1 MLKTCDLTPSTKAVT
16 KAMNECKE
24 VFGKCR
30 NYEDA
35 VAEIIHACNQSPATL
50 KKRLKNLSQN
60 KAAVEGLLERIADM
74 ISTRF
79 RRADHRR
86 RSITSGQDFI
96 GNCQR
101 VVLLIGQNPVSNT
114 IFNLSTTLVNTVNV
128 AFSSDELVELSSVGT
143 SLTNSVDVLAQEIVQ
158 TSARITSNVHLQFIN
173 HTLFS

>member
-1 MLKTCDLTPSTKAVT
+1 
-16 KAMNECKE
+16 MNECKE

-60 KAAVEGLLERIADM
+60 KAAVEALLERIADM

-128 AFSSDELVELSSVGT
+128 AFSSDELVELASVGT

>member
-1 MLKTCDLTPSTKAVT
+1 M
-16 KAMNECKE
+16 
-24 VFGKCR
+24 
-30 NYEDA
+30 
-35 VAEIIHACNQSPATL
+35 
-50 KKRLKNLSQN
+50 
-60 KAAVEGLLERIADM
+60 EGLLERIADM

-86 RSITSGQDFI
+86 RSVTSGRDFI
-96 GNCQR
+96 SNCQQ
-101 VVLLIGQNPVSNT
+101 VVLLIGQNPASAT

-128 AFSSDELVELSSVGT
+128 AFSTEELVELASVGT